1 MDEFV
6 VIKVMNDAMIKLLKS
21 KKEDYTNNEKLKEHL
36 QDPALFF
43 KISKDTAF
51 KILTCVGV
59 KQQQLEIVYK
69 KLTEPKIY
77 NNLIQNGK
85 IESNNDN

>member
-21 KKEDYTNNEKLKEHL
+21 KKEDYTNNEKLKEYL

-43 KISKDTAF
+43 KISKDTAL